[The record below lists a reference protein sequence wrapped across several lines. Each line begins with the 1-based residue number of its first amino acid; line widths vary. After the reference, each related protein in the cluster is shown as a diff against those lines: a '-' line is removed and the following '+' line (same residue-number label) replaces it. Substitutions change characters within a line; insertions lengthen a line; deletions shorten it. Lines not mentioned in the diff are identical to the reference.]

1 MAVSPTKGFLL
12 PEKRSNEVFSG
23 AAVNLRP
30 PGVTAGLPSISNG
43 RKTATIRRICLT
55 TPSIGDKNNK
65 FPDDYQQLCCALSAD
80 HGYFV
85 DICGQLTANFAAY

>member
-65 FPDDYQQLCCALSAD
+65 FPDDYQQLYRGIIL
-80 HGYFV
+80 
-85 DICGQLTANFAAY
+85 